1 MTKPNKQRAK
11 LEHAPVGKE
20 HEHPAE
26 PAQVTAPE
34 RPPDI
39 PDPRTKSQRHG
50 KVTADKYNQ

>member
-11 LEHAPVGKE
+11 LEGVPPGLE
-20 HEHPAE
+20 HVHPAE
-26 PAQVTAPE
+26 PLQVIAHE

-39 PDPRTKSQRHG
+39 PDPRTKARRKG